1 MSLLPEHLK
10 YALSHEWAQIE
21 DDNIVRVGITDFAQ
35 EKLGDLVYITLPEIG
50 QYVTATESC
59 ATIESVKTASD
70 IHSPVSGEIVEI
82 NQTIVD
88 TPEKITD
95 SPYESWLFCVKATD
109 LTEIE
114 KLLSHTAYEIMITA

>member
-10 YALSHEWAQIE
+10 YALSHEWAQIG

-35 EKLGDLVYITLPEIG
+35 QQLGDLVYVELPEIG
-50 QYVTATESC
+50 QKFTANESC
-59 ATIESVKTASD
+59 ATVESVKTASD

>member
-21 DDNIVRVGITDFAQ
+21 DNNFVRVGITDFAQ
-35 EKLGDLVYITLPEIG
+35 AELGDLVYVELPEVG
-50 QYVTATESC
+50 QKVNANESC

-82 NQTIVD
+82 NQSVVD
-88 TPEKITD
+88 DPEKITD
-95 SPYESWLFCVKATD
+95 SAYDAWLFCVKASD
-109 LTEIE
+109 LSEIE
-114 KLLSHTAYEIMITA
+114 KLLSPYAYQTMISA

>member
-10 YALSHEWAQIE
+10 YALSHEWVQIE

-50 QYVTATESC
+50 QYVKATESC

-70 IHSPVSGEIVEI
+70 IHSPVSGEIVAI
-82 NQTIVD
+82 NQSIAD
-88 TPEKITD
+88 DPEKVND
-95 SPYESWLFCVKATD
+95 SAYEAWLFCVKTND
-109 LTEIE
+109 LSEVE
-114 KLLSHTAYEIMITA
+114 KLLSNTEYQTMITA

>member
-21 DDNIVRVGITDFAQ
+21 DNNIVRVGITDFAQ
-35 EKLGDLVYITLPEIG
+35 EELGDLVFIELPEIG
-50 QYVTATESC
+50 QKVSASESC

-82 NQTIVD
+82 NQTVVD
-88 TPEKITD
+88 DPEKITD
-95 SPYESWLFCVKATD
+95 SPYESWLFCVKAED
-109 LTEIE
+109 LSEIE
-114 KLLSHTAYEIMITA
+114 KLLSHITYKTMITA

>member
-10 YALSHEWAQIE
+10 YSLSHEWAQIE
-21 DDNIVRVGITDFAQ
+21 GTNIVRVGITDFAQ
-35 EKLGDLVYITLPEIG
+35 DELGDLVFVDLPEIS
-50 QYVTATESC
+50 QKVIANQCC

-82 NQTIVD
+82 NQSVVD
-88 TPEKITD
+88 NPEKITD

-109 LTEIE
+109 LTEVE
-114 KLLSHTAYEIMITA
+114 NLLSHSAYETMITA

>member
-35 EKLGDLVYITLPEIG
+35 EELGDLVFVELPEIG
-50 QYVTATESC
+50 QAVSANESC
-59 ATIESVKTASD
+59 ATVESVKTASD
-70 IHSPVSGEIVEI
+70 IHSPVSGEIIAI
-82 NQTIVD
+82 NQAIVD
-88 TPEKITD
+88 DPEKITD
-95 SPYESWLFCVKATD
+95 SPYESWLFCVRTND

-114 KLLSHTAYEIMITA
+114 KLLSHTAYETMITA